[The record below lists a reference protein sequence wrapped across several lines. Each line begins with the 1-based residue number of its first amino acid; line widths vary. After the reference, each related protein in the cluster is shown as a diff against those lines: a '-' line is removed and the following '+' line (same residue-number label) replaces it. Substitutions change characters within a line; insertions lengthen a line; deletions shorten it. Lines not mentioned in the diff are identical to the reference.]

1 MKSSRTSLVI
11 TYNARVEI
19 EPGVWE
25 NELVEKKVRAEQET
39 IYQSRRDRLF
49 LDKQLVTARFR
60 VRSNLITQQLD
71 YATYKGYRYKIHSVN
86 EETDSHFSII
96 ELGEML

>member
-11 TYNARVEI
+11 AYNARVEV

-71 YATYKGYRYKIHSVN
+71 YATYKDNRYKIHSVN

>member
-1 MKSSRTSLVI
+1 MKSSRTSLI
-11 TYNARVEI
+11 IAYNDRIEI

-25 NELVEKKVRAEQET
+25 NELVEKKIKAEQET
-39 IYQSRRDRLF
+39 IYQARRDRLF

-60 VRSNLITQQLD
+60 VRSNLIKRELD
-71 YATYKGYRYKIHSVN
+71 YAIYKGSKFKVHSVN

>member
-11 TYNARVEI
+11 AYNTRVEV
-19 EPGVWE
+19 ESGVWE

-71 YATYKGYRYKIHSVN
+71 YATYKGDRYKIHSVN

-96 ELGEML
+96 ELGDIL

>member
-11 TYNARVEI
+11 AYNARVEV

-71 YATYKGYRYKIHSVN
+71 YATYKSDRYKIHSVN

>member
-1 MKSSRTSLVI
+1 MKSSRTSLI
-11 TYNARVEI
+11 IAYNDRIEI

-25 NELVEKKVRAEQET
+25 NELVEKKIKAEQET
-39 IYQSRRDRLF
+39 IYQARRDRLF

-60 VRSNLITQQLD
+60 VRSNLIKRELD
-71 YATYKGYRYKIHSVN
+71 YAIFKGDKFKVHSVN

>member
-1 MKSSRTSLVI
+1 MKSSRTSLI
-11 TYNARVEI
+11 IAYNDRIEI

-25 NELVEKKVRAEQET
+25 NELVEKKIKAEQET
-39 IYQSRRDRLF
+39 IYQARRDRLF

-60 VRSNLITQQLD
+60 VRSNLIKRELD
-71 YATYKGYRYKIHSVN
+71 YAIYKSKKFKVHSVN